1 MKNLCFVLALMLLLS
16 MSACQKTPEQE
27 PVVIKDGKL
36 EEIIAGG
43 PVEAPAFDFPQEYA
57 GHY

>member
-27 PVVIKDGKL
+27 PAEPGKTPEQDETAEDCSKEQQENKEGT
-36 EEIIAGG
+36 EE
-43 PVEAPAFDFPQEYA
+43 
-57 GHY
+57 